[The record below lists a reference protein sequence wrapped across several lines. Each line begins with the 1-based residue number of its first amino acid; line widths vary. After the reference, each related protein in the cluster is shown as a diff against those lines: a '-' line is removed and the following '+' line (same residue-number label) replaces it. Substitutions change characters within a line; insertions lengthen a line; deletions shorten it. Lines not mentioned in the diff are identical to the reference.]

1 MDEDNSPCGEQWTCE
16 VFDCG
21 TKLKCHYHRVSEK
34 CRYYS
39 KPICPQYATQLVGQS
54 CDLSKMRR
62 LRPAVASELNEA
74 WH

>member
-1 MDEDNSPCGEQWTCE
+1 MEDISPCQEQDFCE
-16 VFDCG
+16 VYAAEG
-21 TKLKCHYHRVSEK
+21 NPIRCHHTRMMIPCLYWG
-34 CRYYS
+34 

-54 CDLSKMRR
+54 CDLDKMRR